1 MNIIIF
7 ILIFLLTTGSSLNKS
22 RIISNQDG
30 TIKIRYYDDKFRKE
44 NESDK
49 QMMDRI
55 DILDGITEQLIEVNN
70 ENIPSLDRNQRHKFR
85 VINNKVEIDTN
96 APDTQEAIKRSNRNQ
111 AKAKLRSGQTLD
123 QTDIESLF
131 PN

>member
-85 VINNKVEIDTN
+85 VINDKVEIDTN
-96 APDTQEAIKRSNRNQ
+96 APDTQEAIKRNNRNQ